1 MSKISSPLRDHT
13 FENSVWKPPKIQT
26 GLSIYNILFI
36 WLKRNSFGRL
46 LKRHSSLH
54 NYSSRAPAIH
64 LIGTIKNFE
73 GEHLGEYFHNVMLR
87 GNALVS
93 K

>member
-1 MSKISSPLRDHT
+1 
-13 FENSVWKPPKIQT
+13 
-26 GLSIYNILFI
+26 
-36 WLKRNSFGRL
+36 L

-54 NYSSRAPAIH
+54 NYSSRATAIH

-87 GNALVS
+87 GNALAS